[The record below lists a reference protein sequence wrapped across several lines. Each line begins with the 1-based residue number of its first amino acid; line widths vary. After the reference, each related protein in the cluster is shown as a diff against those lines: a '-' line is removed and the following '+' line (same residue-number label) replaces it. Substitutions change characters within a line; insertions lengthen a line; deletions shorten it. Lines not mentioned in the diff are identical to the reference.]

1 MGVLQMHGLH
11 RDRNSVDRR
20 QGKIWIR
27 DSKKL
32 PKGAYGEVSGKDYVP
47 YITDKSRTG
56 GNVAVLIIGIILAAI
71 FAASTTYSGMK
82 AGLTV
87 AAGIPGA
94 IIGSAFVGAFARSK
108 GILGKNLI
116 QGMSSGGESVAS
128 GFIFV
133 LPAVILIGS
142 QITFLEGLA
151 VGVGGVLFGIGI
163 AAIVHNYLI
172 VEEHGKLMYP
182 ESMAISETLVASE
195 AGGDSIKYMGIGFVI
210 SGFITVLT
218 GSFLNVANNVMS
230 LVGSKFYKWKFDIEV
245 NPLLLGIGFIVGL
258 EVSLTMFAGSILSNF
273 GIAPLIGYFTD
284 MAKDGAMVWNN
295 PAMPLNQMDVG
306 AISSSYVK
314 YIGAG
319 MMLCGGIIGAIK
331 LIPTIIASIKETL
344 KAKSSA
350 GEGEEGSSIQMILLL
365 GGVVIGFLAA
375 FLISGNIVMAIIG
388 AIISLLLSL
397 LFVIVAGRLTG
408 TIGTS
413 NLPVSGMTIASLVIV
428 TLVFVI
434 MGWTDLEANKSLLLF
449 GSFIVVAIAIA
460 GGYTQ
465 SQKVTYIIGGSK
477 NEMQRY
483 FTIASIVGVIV
494 VVGVI
499 LLLSDQLRATGDNVQ
514 FALPQANLMSTLTSG
529 IMSGSL
535 PWVMIIVGVFMA
547 IVLYALNLP
556 IMTIAIGFYLPIAT
570 TSIILVGALIRLFV
584 ELVSKTEKEKE
595 VKVSNGI
602 SLSSGLVAGGSII
615 GLIGIILQVTGVVTP
630 KVPSGFAATN
640 SMAIALLVVLVVLT
654 ALPIVLSKV
663 KNNEQE

>member
-1 MGVLQMHGLH
+1 M
-11 RDRNSVDRR
+11 N
-20 QGKIWIR
+20 
-27 DSKKL
+27 KKL

-94 IIGSAFVGAFARSK
+94 IIGSAFVGAFARQK

-163 AAIVHNYLI
+163 ASIVHNYLI

-195 AGGDSIKYMGIGFVI
+195 AGGDSIKYMGIGFII

-245 NPLLLGIGFIVGL
+245 NPLLLGIGFIVGI

-344 KAKSSA
+344 KAKSST

-365 GGVVIGFLAA
+365 GGVVVGFLAA
-375 FLISGNIVMAIIG
+375 FLISGNIAMAITG

-434 MGWTDLEANKSLLLF
+434 MGWTDLESNKSLLLF

-547 IVLYALNLP
+547 IVLYALKLP

-584 ELVSKTEKEKE
+584 ELASKTEKEKE
-595 VKVSNGI
+595 VKVSNGV

-615 GLIGIILQVTGVVTP
+615 GLIGIILQVTKVITP

-640 SMAIALLVVLVVLT
+640 SMAIALLLVLVILT
-654 ALPIVLSKV
+654 ILPIILSKV

>member
-1 MGVLQMHGLH
+1 M
-11 RDRNSVDRR
+11 
-20 QGKIWIR
+20 
-27 DSKKL
+27 L

-142 QITFLEGLA
+142 QITFFEGLA